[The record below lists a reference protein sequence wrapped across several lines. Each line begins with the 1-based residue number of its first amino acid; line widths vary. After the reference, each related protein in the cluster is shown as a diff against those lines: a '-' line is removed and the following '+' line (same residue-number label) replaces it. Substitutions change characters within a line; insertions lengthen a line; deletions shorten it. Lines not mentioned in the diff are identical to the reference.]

1 MDLGKNIKQIRE
13 FKNISQEFMA
23 HELEISQSTYAKIEN
38 GQLIPKVD
46 RLQQI
51 AHILEVDLSTLL
63 NTTNNF
69 TINFN
74 ASANQSGYINNQN
87 NMNIDVEFIRQMI
100 QEELQKLQK

>member
-1 MDLGKNIKQIRE
+1 MNFYKNIKQIRE
-13 FKNISQEFMA
+13 FKNISQDFMA
-23 HELEISQSTYAKIEN
+23 HELAISQSTYAKIEN

-51 AHILEVDLSTLL
+51 ANILEVDLSTLL
-63 NTTNNF
+63 NSTNNF

-74 ASANQSGYINNQN
+74 STANQSGYINNQN
-87 NMNIDVEFIRQMI
+87 NTVIDVDIIRQII